1 MHVPDAVT
9 KVPVSTTSLTML
21 FAMSYT
27 QSSHTTME
35 GSFKHGLVATSPAR
49 SFEPHTTHEDGS
61 KGPSADR
68 SAFFSFVCAWTNSDI
83 NVSIPHCLNVAVV
96 SCKRLIALVFAARS
110 IFVLASWNQKG
121 FFGFLKNKKP
131 IRKREKNPTQK
142 CARGRLRAFM
152 FGGGVG
158 KKRKKRNHV
167 Q

>member
-1 MHVPDAVT
+1 
-9 KVPVSTTSLTML
+9 
-21 FAMSYT
+21 
-27 QSSHTTME
+27 ME

-61 KGPSADR
+61 KDPSADR

-131 IRKREKNPTQK
+131 ETNEVIILMGNSKICAGPFTCVYGSERERRKTTYSKS
-142 CARGRLRAFM
+142 L
-152 FGGGVG
+152 
-158 KKRKKRNHV
+158 
-167 Q
+167 